1 MQVVTS
7 EQGCVGIIALTG
19 RIDATTASSFETSC
33 RELLDS
39 GAKKVVVDLGGVEYI
54 SSAGLRVIL
63 TMVKASKAA
72 AATLAF
78 CSMQSMVA
86 EVFKISG
93 FSSMLPI
100 YATRDEAVSV
110 PASLEQ
116 LANVNAFI
124 HETIPSSYR
133 PLIPQVE
140 LAAEE
145 LLVNVFSYAY
155 PDVPG
160 EAQVACREVRLDN
173 VPYFC
178 FKVQDWG
185 APFDPF
191 LEAPVP
197 DVSLGVDER
206 PVGGLGIHLIK
217 SVVAHYTYAY
227 YEQSNII
234 ELYFALPE

>member
-1 MQVVTS
+1 M
-7 EQGCVGIIALTG
+7 
-19 RIDATTASSFETSC
+19 
-33 RELLDS
+33 
-39 GAKKVVVDLGGVEYI
+39 
-54 SSAGLRVIL
+54 
-63 TMVKASKAA
+63 
-72 AATLAF
+72 ATL
-78 CSMQSMVA
+78 
-86 EVFKISG
+86 
-93 FSSMLPI
+93 
-100 YATRDEAVSV
+100 SV

-178 FKVQDWG
+178 FKE
-185 APFDPF
+185 P
-191 LEAPVP
+191 LSIL
-197 DVSLGVDER
+197 SLKR
-206 PVGGLGIHLIK
+206 R
-217 SVVAHYTYAY
+217 SRTYRSAWT
-227 YEQSNII
+227 SGPWAGSASI
-234 ELYFALPE
+234 

>member
-39 GAKKVVVDLGGVEYI
+39 GAKKVVDLGGVEYI
-54 SSAGLRVIL
+54 SSAGLRGIL

-100 YATRDEAVSV
+100 YATRDEAVS
-110 PASLEQ
+110 
-116 LANVNAFI
+116 
-124 HETIPSSYR
+124 
-133 PLIPQVE
+133 
-140 LAAEE
+140 
-145 LLVNVFSYAY
+145 
-155 PDVPG
+155 
-160 EAQVACREVRLDN
+160 
-173 VPYFC
+173 
-178 FKVQDWG
+178 
-185 APFDPF
+185 
-191 LEAPVP
+191 
-197 DVSLGVDER
+197 
-206 PVGGLGIHLIK
+206 
-217 SVVAHYTYAY
+217 
-227 YEQSNII
+227 
-234 ELYFALPE
+234 ALS

>member
-1 MQVVTS
+1 M
-7 EQGCVGIIALTG
+7 
-19 RIDATTASSFETSC
+19 
-33 RELLDS
+33 LDS
-39 GAKKVVVDLGGVEYI
+39 LIKEINYLGEYSRGLNVRSVYIGGGTPTALCAEELERVLKAVKDNFDIENVLEYTVEAGRPDTI
-54 SSAGLRVIL
+54 TPCSPFTPRATRPSAPFPEEAI
-63 TMVKASKAA
+63 M
-72 AATLAF
+72 ATL
-78 CSMQSMVA
+78 
-86 EVFKISG
+86 
-93 FSSMLPI
+93 
-100 YATRDEAVSV
+100 SV

>member
-7 EQGCVGIIALTG
+7 EQGCVSIITLTG

-63 TMVKASKAA
+63 TMVKA

-100 YATRDEAVSV
+100 YATRDEAVS
-110 PASLEQ
+110 
-116 LANVNAFI
+116 
-124 HETIPSSYR
+124 
-133 PLIPQVE
+133 
-140 LAAEE
+140 
-145 LLVNVFSYAY
+145 
-155 PDVPG
+155 
-160 EAQVACREVRLDN
+160 
-173 VPYFC
+173 
-178 FKVQDWG
+178 
-185 APFDPF
+185 
-191 LEAPVP
+191 
-197 DVSLGVDER
+197 
-206 PVGGLGIHLIK
+206 
-217 SVVAHYTYAY
+217 
-227 YEQSNII
+227 
-234 ELYFALPE
+234 ALS

>member
-1 MQVVTS
+1 M
-7 EQGCVGIIALTG
+7 
-19 RIDATTASSFETSC
+19 
-33 RELLDS
+33 
-39 GAKKVVVDLGGVEYI
+39 
-54 SSAGLRVIL
+54 
-63 TMVKASKAA
+63 
-72 AATLAF
+72 
-78 CSMQSMVA
+78 
-86 EVFKISG
+86 
-93 FSSMLPI
+93 
-100 YATRDEAVSV
+100 
-110 PASLEQ
+110 
-116 LANVNAFI
+116 
-124 HETIPSSYR
+124 
-133 PLIPQVE
+133 E

-155 PDVPG
+155 PDAPG

-227 YEQSNII
+227 CEQSNII

>member
-54 SSAGLRVIL
+54 SSAGLRV
-63 TMVKASKAA
+63 KASKAA

-100 YATRDEAVSV
+100 YATRDEAVS
-110 PASLEQ
+110 
-116 LANVNAFI
+116 
-124 HETIPSSYR
+124 
-133 PLIPQVE
+133 
-140 LAAEE
+140 
-145 LLVNVFSYAY
+145 
-155 PDVPG
+155 
-160 EAQVACREVRLDN
+160 
-173 VPYFC
+173 
-178 FKVQDWG
+178 
-185 APFDPF
+185 
-191 LEAPVP
+191 
-197 DVSLGVDER
+197 
-206 PVGGLGIHLIK
+206 
-217 SVVAHYTYAY
+217 
-227 YEQSNII
+227 
-234 ELYFALPE
+234 ALS

>member
-7 EQGCVGIIALTG
+7 EQGCVSIITLTG

-93 FSSMLPI
+93 SMLPI
-100 YATRDEAVSV
+100 YATRDEAVS
-110 PASLEQ
+110 
-116 LANVNAFI
+116 
-124 HETIPSSYR
+124 
-133 PLIPQVE
+133 
-140 LAAEE
+140 
-145 LLVNVFSYAY
+145 
-155 PDVPG
+155 
-160 EAQVACREVRLDN
+160 
-173 VPYFC
+173 
-178 FKVQDWG
+178 
-185 APFDPF
+185 
-191 LEAPVP
+191 
-197 DVSLGVDER
+197 
-206 PVGGLGIHLIK
+206 
-217 SVVAHYTYAY
+217 
-227 YEQSNII
+227 
-234 ELYFALPE
+234 ALS

>member
-72 AATLAF
+72 AATLA
-78 CSMQSMVA
+78 

-100 YATRDEAVSV
+100 YATRDEAVS
-110 PASLEQ
+110 
-116 LANVNAFI
+116 
-124 HETIPSSYR
+124 
-133 PLIPQVE
+133 
-140 LAAEE
+140 
-145 LLVNVFSYAY
+145 
-155 PDVPG
+155 
-160 EAQVACREVRLDN
+160 
-173 VPYFC
+173 
-178 FKVQDWG
+178 
-185 APFDPF
+185 
-191 LEAPVP
+191 
-197 DVSLGVDER
+197 
-206 PVGGLGIHLIK
+206 
-217 SVVAHYTYAY
+217 
-227 YEQSNII
+227 
-234 ELYFALPE
+234 ALS

>member
-1 MQVVTS
+1 M
-7 EQGCVGIIALTG
+7 
-19 RIDATTASSFETSC
+19 
-33 RELLDS
+33 
-39 GAKKVVVDLGGVEYI
+39 
-54 SSAGLRVIL
+54 
-63 TMVKASKAA
+63 
-72 AATLAF
+72 ATL
-78 CSMQSMVA
+78 
-86 EVFKISG
+86 
-93 FSSMLPI
+93 
-100 YATRDEAVSV
+100 SV

-116 LANVNAFI
+116 LANVNTFI

-206 PVGGLGIHLIK
+206 TALEDACRIEHVISPESFACMRRHFE
-217 SVVAHYTYAY
+217 AHRKDGMD
-227 YEQSNII
+227 
-234 ELYFALPE
+234 

>member
-1 MQVVTS
+1 MPIRMSRVRRRS
-7 EQGCVGIIALTG
+7 P
-19 RIDATTASSFETSC
+19 
-33 RELLDS
+33 
-39 GAKKVVVDLGGVEYI
+39 
-54 SSAGLRVIL
+54 AG
-63 TMVKASKAA
+63 
-72 AATLAF
+72 
-78 CSMQSMVA
+78 
-86 EVFKISG
+86 
-93 FSSMLPI
+93 
-100 YATRDEAVSV
+100 
-110 PASLEQ
+110 
-116 LANVNAFI
+116 
-124 HETIPSSYR
+124 
-133 PLIPQVE
+133 
-140 LAAEE
+140 
-145 LLVNVFSYAY
+145 
-155 PDVPG
+155 
-160 EAQVACREVRLDN
+160 EVRLDN

>member
-1 MQVVTS
+1 M
-7 EQGCVGIIALTG
+7 
-19 RIDATTASSFETSC
+19 
-33 RELLDS
+33 
-39 GAKKVVVDLGGVEYI
+39 
-54 SSAGLRVIL
+54 
-63 TMVKASKAA
+63 
-72 AATLAF
+72 ATL
-78 CSMQSMVA
+78 
-86 EVFKISG
+86 
-93 FSSMLPI
+93 
-100 YATRDEAVSV
+100 SV

-116 LANVNAFI
+116 LANVNTFI

-217 SVVAHYTYAY
+217 SVVAHYYLCLLRTVEYHRTLFRAARV
-227 YEQSNII
+227 IRV
-234 ELYFALPE
+234 L

>member
-1 MQVVTS
+1 MADFMKVDMSRLGQA
-7 EQGCVGIIALTG
+7 EG
-19 RIDATTASSFETSC
+19 RSA
-33 RELLDS
+33 DS
-39 GAKKVVVDLGGVEYI
+39 GMAAPSEGVDTGELEVTLTFELERRLMTVRDVETLAPGYTFAFGGDALAPVTLYANGKSVGKGRLVDLNG
-54 SSAGLRVIL
+54 
-63 TMVKASKAA
+63 
-72 AATLAF
+72 TL
-78 CSMQSMVA
+78 
-86 EVFKISG
+86 
-93 FSSMLPI
+93 
-100 YATRDEAVSV
+100 SV

>member
-63 TMVKASKAA
+63 TMVKAA

-100 YATRDEAVSV
+100 YATRDEAVS
-110 PASLEQ
+110 
-116 LANVNAFI
+116 
-124 HETIPSSYR
+124 
-133 PLIPQVE
+133 
-140 LAAEE
+140 
-145 LLVNVFSYAY
+145 
-155 PDVPG
+155 
-160 EAQVACREVRLDN
+160 
-173 VPYFC
+173 
-178 FKVQDWG
+178 
-185 APFDPF
+185 
-191 LEAPVP
+191 
-197 DVSLGVDER
+197 
-206 PVGGLGIHLIK
+206 
-217 SVVAHYTYAY
+217 
-227 YEQSNII
+227 
-234 ELYFALPE
+234 ALS

>member
-63 TMVKASKAA
+63 TMVKAAA

-100 YATRDEAVSV
+100 YATRDEAVS
-110 PASLEQ
+110 
-116 LANVNAFI
+116 
-124 HETIPSSYR
+124 
-133 PLIPQVE
+133 
-140 LAAEE
+140 
-145 LLVNVFSYAY
+145 
-155 PDVPG
+155 
-160 EAQVACREVRLDN
+160 
-173 VPYFC
+173 
-178 FKVQDWG
+178 
-185 APFDPF
+185 
-191 LEAPVP
+191 
-197 DVSLGVDER
+197 
-206 PVGGLGIHLIK
+206 
-217 SVVAHYTYAY
+217 
-227 YEQSNII
+227 
-234 ELYFALPE
+234 ALS